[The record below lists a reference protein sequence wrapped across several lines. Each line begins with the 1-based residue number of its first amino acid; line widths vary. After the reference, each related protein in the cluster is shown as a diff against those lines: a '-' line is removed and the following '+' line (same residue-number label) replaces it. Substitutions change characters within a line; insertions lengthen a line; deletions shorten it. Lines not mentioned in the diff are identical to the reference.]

1 MIWWENRTL
10 GEVVFHAEYGFI
22 TKSCENLFWCITDLY
37 ARFDADWTYS
47 DPNCFTTL
55 NQDCLTKLP
64 FYMWNTLDSRKTHN
78 LPTKSRASTT
88 FSNQLLPINPSTT
101 KNVKHSYS
109 STKHSWFLHHIV
121 FHYVLSLT
129 DSATSI
135 AVGLPKPNWECKL
148 KVWS

>member
-109 STKHSWFLHHIV
+109 STKHSWFLHQYPWAGAAFFNTGNNRSRKI
-121 FHYVLSLT
+121 LCSSWRILL
-129 DSATSI
+129 
-135 AVGLPKPNWECKL
+135 LPPW
-148 KVWS
+148 